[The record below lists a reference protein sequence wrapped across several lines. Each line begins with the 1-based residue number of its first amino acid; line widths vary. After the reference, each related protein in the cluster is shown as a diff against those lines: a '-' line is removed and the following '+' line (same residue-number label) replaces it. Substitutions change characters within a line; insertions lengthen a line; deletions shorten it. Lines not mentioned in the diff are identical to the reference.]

1 MEDEKIEMTDDIE
14 YFLIKAKTFIEEAL
28 LNKDPLHCLSS
39 IRQAEIAI
47 RSHRIYLQPKINID
61 DTLGLDL
68 RE

>member
-28 LNKDPLHCLSS
+28 LNKDPLYCLSS

-68 RE
+68 QE